1 MEKLLNFLSTHWRLL
16 LTALGL
22 ALITYILLFR
32 GISTLTGNYAAP
44 EVNARNQSISVK
56 TIYNHPVNAPH
67 EALVWVGIKLGHNGI
82 AVTRVASAI
91 IATVAAILFYWVA
104 IHWYSKRV
112 ALVST
117 ILFVSSSGFLHFG
130 RYGDAQIL
138 QMATLVLISCV
149 FLFRRAR
156 QEKLAAYGIVAVL
169 AACLYIPVIV
179 WFELIGLVL
188 MRHRILY
195 LFRKLG
201 QLHTSL
207 LILFGTLLTLPL
219 LIRFIIEPE
228 SLRVILGL
236 PSSIP
241 APALLLDNF
250 MHLCS
255 SIVYKGYW
263 PTEYWMYGAP
273 LLNAAESILLIA
285 GLIMLVRR
293 PILRGNYYLIG
304 TLVTST
310 VLITLGGSATIALL
324 VPLIYLTIAGGIY
337 YLLNEWLKV
346 FPKNPIARYTGMTL
360 LMALAVFSV
369 LYHFRAYYTA
379 WPNAPETKSVYTIK
393 QPS

>member
-1 MEKLLNFLSTHWRLL
+1 MEKLLNFLSKHWRLI

-22 ALITYILLFR
+22 ALIAYILLFR
-32 GISTLTGNYAAP
+32 GITTLTGNYSSP
-44 EVNARNQSISVK
+44 EISARNQSISLK

-67 EALVWVGIKLGHNGI
+67 EVLIWLGIKLGHNSI
-82 AVTRVASAI
+82 AVTRVASALL
-91 IATVAAILFYWVA
+91 ATVAAVLFYWVA

-130 RYGDAQIL
+130 RFGDAHIL

-149 FLFRRAR
+149 FIFRRTR
-156 QEKLAAYGIVAVL
+156 QEKFAAYGIVAVL
-169 AACLYIPVIV
+169 AACLYVPVIV
-179 WFELIGLVL
+179 WFELLGLVL
-188 MRHRILY
+188 MRQRILY

-201 QLHTSL
+201 RLHTTL

-219 LIRFIIEPE
+219 LIRFVVDPE
-228 SLRVILGL
+228 SIRVIFGL
-236 PSSIP
+236 PAALP
-241 APALLLDNF
+241 TPALLLDNF
-250 MHLCS
+250 IHLSS
-255 SIVYKGYW
+255 SIIYRGYW

-285 GLIMLVRR
+285 GLVMLFKR
-293 PILRGNYYLIG
+293 PILRGNYFLIG
-304 TLVTST
+304 TLGVST
-310 VLITLGGSATIALL
+310 LLITLGGSATVALL
-324 VPLIYLTIAGGIY
+324 VPLVYLTIAGGIY
-337 YLLNEWLKV
+337 YLLNEWLTV
-346 FPKNPIARYTGMTL
+346 FPKNPIARYSGMTL
-360 LMALAVFSV
+360 LLALAVFSV